1 MDFISGVI
9 FVGIAFVLAV
19 LFSFGIAV
27 WLEIQPQK
35 NKRPVRQGAHS
46 RRTCRFNNVRLTEV

>member
-19 LFSFGIAV
+19 LLFFGIAV

-35 NKRPVRQGAHS
+35 TSAPSGRARALPQPAGSTMSA
-46 RRTCRFNNVRLTEV
+46 

>member
-19 LFSFGIAV
+19 LFFFGIAV
-27 WLEIQPQK
+27 RAIAYKEIE
-35 NKRPVRQGAHS
+35 
-46 RRTCRFNNVRLTEV
+46 L